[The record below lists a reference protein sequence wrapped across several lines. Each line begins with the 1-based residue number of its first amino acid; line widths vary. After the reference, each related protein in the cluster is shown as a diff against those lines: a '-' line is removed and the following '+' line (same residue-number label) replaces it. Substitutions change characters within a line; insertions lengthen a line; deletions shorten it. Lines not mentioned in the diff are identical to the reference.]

1 MPSYII
7 CQVISSGWVAYAKL
21 YLVTAVEASLLK
33 VTPNTFDPALLSPT
47 FVHLVNDKLSFSF
60 GRNFSFC
67 LRFAKII
74 EYEKKMS

>member
-33 VTPNTFDPALLSPT
+33 VTPNTFDPALLYPT
-47 FVHLVNDKLSFSF
+47 FVHLVIQF
-60 GRNFSFC
+60 
-67 LRFAKII
+67 
-74 EYEKKMS
+74 